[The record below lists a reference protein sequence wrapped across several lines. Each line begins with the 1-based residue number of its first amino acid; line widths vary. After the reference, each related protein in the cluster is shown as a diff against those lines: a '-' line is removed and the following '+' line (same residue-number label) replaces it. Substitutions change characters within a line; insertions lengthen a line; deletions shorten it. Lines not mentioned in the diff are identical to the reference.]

1 MTIIMGAG
9 GAVVM
14 ESDIESGALLSS
26 NTDVCSFCEQ
36 KEKINKNISNG
47 ESRRTRFIIYQ

>member
-14 ESDIESGALLSS
+14 ESDMESGALLSS

-36 KEKINKNISNG
+36 KEKISK
-47 ESRRTRFIIYQ
+47 RLRDTVLTA